1 MKGKQSRASH
11 QPSRD
16 LNICLQNL
24 ALIFG
29 VLTQDNQSM
38 DVNKSKRQVLK
49 NKTKQNEKTP
59 SRHQKPLKLIF
70 SPENKTQGIRNFP
83 PKSTNSAQTPKRQSC
98 LYIFQNGL
106 SDFKIK
112 EF

>member
-11 QPSRD
+11 QPSQD
-16 LNICLQNL
+16 LNFCLQNL

-49 NKTKQNEKTP
+49 NKTK
-59 SRHQKPLKLIF
+59 
-70 SPENKTQGIRNFP
+70 
-83 PKSTNSAQTPKRQSC
+83 
-98 LYIFQNGL
+98 
-106 SDFKIK
+106 
-112 EF
+112 